1 MLGETLRLLLQ
12 QGGFPPNVSKGQI
25 RRLMEKVGG
34 DNFLFT
40 IEYTEDD
47 AMEDFDHYMLKYQG
61 LPVLMIPVGA
71 PFLPRDKAHDVAQRL
86 RDWMATGEKR
96 SGFWGMF
103 DTVLKQQEEAEA
115 GRRVSNVTKRN
126 AKRRK

>member
-1 MLGETLRLLLQ
+1 
-12 QGGFPPNVSKGQI
+12 VI
-25 RRLMEKVGG
+25 
-34 DNFLFT
+34 
-40 IEYTEDD
+40 
-47 AMEDFDHYMLKYQG
+47 KYQG
-61 LPVLMIPVGA
+61 LPVVLIPVGA

-103 DTVLKQQEEAEA
+103 DAVLKAQETAEVEA
-115 GRRVSNVTKRN
+115 GARVSNVTKRN